1 MEHRLDSRYAT
12 RSLQWFSCF
21 FLLDRVG
28 CVVGRDAVDGA
39 VFDPCPERFLVFL
52 APKRRVHFSKR
63 AESLVIIGREEQV
76 VWSDFTRDVDSILLR
91 RTHEIDAL
99 LRREVCNVEVCTVF
113 LCEVDRIT
121 DRLRFRLGR
130 TIL

>member
-12 RSLQWFSCF
+12 RSLQWFSHF
-21 FLLDRVG
+21 FLFDRVG

-63 AESLVIIGREEQV
+63 AESLVIIGREKEV
-76 VWSDFTRDVDSILLR
+76 VWGDFTRDIDSILLR
-91 RTHEIDAL
+91 RAHEIDSL
-99 LRREVCNVEVCTVF
+99 FRRKVGDVQMRTVLF
-113 LCEVDRIT
+113 CKIDRIT